1 MCPESSKESK
11 QSKEEEVGRSSREVW
26 PEVWPE
32 VCPESVL
39 KGAAAPNASLKTKE
53 WPECG
58 LEDAGVAE

>member
-11 QSKEEEVGRSSREVW
+11 QSKEEEVGRSSR
-26 PEVWPE
+26 EVWPE

>member
-11 QSKEEEVGRSSREVW
+11 ESKEKELARSSW
-26 PEVWPE
+26 EVWPE
-32 VCPESVL
+32 VCPESAL
-39 KGAAAPNASLKTKE
+39 KNAAAPNASLKTKE